1 MDKFNFHNN
10 ESVNHPP
17 RGNLPIIQ
25 HLIGVYKLWSEYINH
40 FPRTSRY
47 TLGEKI
53 DNLFIELIEL
63 VFMAGYASRDQ
74 KSVLIKRA
82 SDKLDLIKFF
92 IKVAWEIKA
101 TDNKKFI
108 ALSEKLDAVG
118 KMLGGWLRKLA
129 S

>member
-1 MDKFNFHNN
+1 
-10 ESVNHPP
+10 
-17 RGNLPIIQ
+17 
-25 HLIGVYKLWSEYINH
+25 
-40 FPRTSRY
+40 
-47 TLGEKI
+47 
-53 DNLFIELIEL
+53 
-63 VFMAGYASRDQ
+63 MAGYASRDQ

-108 ALSEKLDAVG
+108 ALSEKLDVIG
-118 KMLGGWLRKLA
+118 KMLGGWLRKVA